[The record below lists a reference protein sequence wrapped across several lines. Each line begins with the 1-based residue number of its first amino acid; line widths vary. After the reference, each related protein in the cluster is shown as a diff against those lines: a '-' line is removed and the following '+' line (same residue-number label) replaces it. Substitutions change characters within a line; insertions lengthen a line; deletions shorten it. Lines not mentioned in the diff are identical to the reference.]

1 MEKWKK
7 TWENER
13 TCQYCYLLR
22 PKSTNGRGMRSI
34 LAQGKKSHDRVSA
47 FKIDENSKRKK
58 QTRREASK
66 MSKSQNW
73 CRF

>member
-34 LAQGKKSHDRVSA
+34 LAQGKKKAMIVFLD
-47 FKIDENSKRKK
+47 
-58 QTRREASK
+58 
-66 MSKSQNW
+66 SKSTKTQ
-73 CRF
+73 RGRSKLAARRQK